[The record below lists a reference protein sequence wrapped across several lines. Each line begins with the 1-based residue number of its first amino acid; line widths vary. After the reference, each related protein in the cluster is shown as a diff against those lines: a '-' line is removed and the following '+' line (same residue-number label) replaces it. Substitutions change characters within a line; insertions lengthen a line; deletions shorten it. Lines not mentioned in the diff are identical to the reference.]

1 MFGTDMD
8 VNMVEY
14 EEYPEKQVCICTTE
28 KLKTKVIIQKSVG
41 GNIFFE
47 FKFEK
52 GKIPQE
58 LSGRYTSIK
67 KAQIGLEKY
76 LRKQPKSKTVLRD
89 ERAELREKERNAA
102 KLESKGS

>member
-1 MFGTDMD
+1 MIDYQEF
-8 VNMVEY
+8 
-14 EEYPEKQVCICTTE
+14 PEKQMCICTTD

-52 GKIPQE
+52 GSLPKE

-67 KAQIGLEKY
+67 KAQLGLEKY

-89 ERAELREKERNAA
+89 ERADMREKERNAA
-102 KLESKGS
+102 KSKSEGS

>member
-1 MFGTDMD
+1 
-8 VNMVEY
+8 MVEY
-14 EEYPEKQVCICTTE
+14 EEYPEQQLCICTTP
-28 KLKTKVIIQKSVG
+28 KFKTKIYIQKSLGG

-47 FKFEK
+47 FKFDK

-67 KAQIGLEKY
+67 KAQIGLEAY

-89 ERAELREKERNAA
+89 ERADKREKERNAA
-102 KLESKGS
+102 KSESEGS

>member
-1 MFGTDMD
+1 
-8 VNMVEY
+8 MVEY
-14 EEYPEKQVCICTTE
+14 EEFPEKQLCICTTP
-28 KLKTKVIIQKSVG
+28 KLKTKVYIQKCLG

-67 KAQIGLEKY
+67 KAQIGLEAY
-76 LRKQPKSKTVLRD
+76 LRKQPKSKTVVRD
-89 ERAELREKERNAA
+89 ERAATREKERNAS
-102 KLESKGS
+102 KSESEGSK